1 MLSLFFFREHP
12 RVVAVQRGAVDTVA
26 FASDV
31 VVAPLDAW
39 DRLMA
44 SFRSRR
50 DLQDEVLRLQQENR
64 VLKGQSQRLASL
76 LSENAR
82 YKALLNSAREIEE
95 ELIAAQISALS
106 PDPARHVVILD
117 KGAVD
122 GVVQGQPVLGAEGL
136 IGQIILAGQYSSRA
150 LMITDSAHALPIQVN
165 RSGLRAIAEGSG
177 DIDRLV
183 IRHLAATTDIRVGDL
198 LVTSGLGGRFP
209 QGYPVAR
216 VTHVDIAPGD
226 AFAVVSAAPSSALIA
241 AAMYS
246 SWHKRPGLWKQWPR
260 DQGACDMGDL
270 PLSSGRLVIY
280 AATHPRT
287 GGFCG
292 LISLRWCCFTGHWL
306 CRTG

>member
-1 MLSLFFFREHP
+1 M
-12 RVVAVQRGAVDTVA
+12 QRGAVDTVA

-117 KGAVD
+117 KGTVD
-122 GVVQGQPVLGAEGL
+122 GVAQGQPVLGAEGL
-136 IGQIILAGQYSSRA
+136 IGQIILAGQYSSCCIA
-150 LMITDSAHALPIQVN
+150 L
-165 RSGLRAIAEGSG
+165 
-177 DIDRLV
+177 
-183 IRHLAATTDIRVGDL
+183 
-198 LVTSGLGGRFP
+198 
-209 QGYPVAR
+209 QG
-216 VTHVDIAPGD
+216 
-226 AFAVVSAAPSSALIA
+226 
-241 AAMYS
+241 
-246 SWHKRPGLWKQWPR
+246 
-260 DQGACDMGDL
+260 
-270 PLSSGRLVIY
+270 
-280 AATHPRT
+280 
-287 GGFCG
+287 
-292 LISLRWCCFTGHWL
+292 
-306 CRTG
+306 

>member
-39 DRLMA
+39 DRLMT

-117 KGAVD
+117 KGTVD
-122 GVVQGQPVLGAEGL
+122 GVAQGQPVLGAEGL

-177 DIDRLV
+177 VIDRLV

-226 AFAVVSAAPSSALIA
+226 AFAVVSAAPSSALDRGRHVLVV
-241 AAMYS
+241 S
-246 SWHKRPGLWKQWPR
+246 
-260 DQGACDMGDL
+260 QGAG
-270 PLSSGRLVIY
+270 PKESV
-280 AATHPRT
+280 TP
-287 GGFCG
+287 
-292 LISLRWCCFTGHWL
+292 
-306 CRTG
+306 

>member
-1 MLSLFFFREHP
+1 MQLT
-12 RVVAVQRGAVDTVA
+12 A
-26 FASDV
+26 
-31 VVAPLDAW
+31 
-39 DRLMA
+39 
-44 SFRSRR
+44 
-50 DLQDEVLRLQQENR
+50 
-64 VLKGQSQRLASL
+64 
-76 LSENAR
+76 
-82 YKALLNSAREIEE
+82 KALLNSARDIEE

-106 PDPARHVVILD
+106 PDPSRHVVILD

-177 DIDRLV
+177 VIDRLV

-226 AFAVVSAAPSSALIA
+226 AFAVVSAAPSSALDRGRHVLVVA
-241 AAMYS
+241 
-246 SWHKRPGLWKQWPR
+246 
-260 DQGACDMGDL
+260 QGAG
-270 PLSSGRLVIY
+270 PIE
-280 AATHPRT
+280 AATP
-287 GGFCG
+287 
-292 LISLRWCCFTGHWL
+292 
-306 CRTG
+306 